1 MRWRAMCGIG
11 HHAPVLRGCEALRD
25 FRQIV
30 ADEPGNII
38 RRPDMYHRA
47 NFRIAIEGGD
57 AQNAFVMPGAGSYDM
72 RTTLAAEMTYL
83 AR

>member
-1 MRWRAMCGIG
+1 
-11 HHAPVLRGCEALRD
+11 
-25 FRQIV
+25 
-30 ADEPGNII
+30 
-38 RRPDMYHRA
+38 MYHRA